1 MISTKV
7 FGTTLKIKATVLP
20 NVLLLWG
27 GVTWLG
33 IRRHPERRSWQSL
46 LIGFVESILLLR
58 ADIGHAIAHIFS
70 ARWAGAPMDEIVIS
84 TGMPR
89 TLYRNNDVTP
99 DVHRLRALG
108 GPIYNLMGLWSGLAI
123 HALAPRNSI
132 GGELVGWSALGHG
145 LLLVLSLSPVPIVDG
160 GTLLK
165 WTLVARGKTP
175 SEADRLLRRVTW
187 EMGIAAT
194 VLGVGSIA
202 RRRRSLGVGML
213 GIGAVVG
220 TIAAGRIR

>member
-1 MISTKV
+1 
-7 FGTTLKIKATVLP
+7 
-20 NVLLLWG
+20 
-27 GVTWLG
+27 
-33 IRRHPERRSWQSL
+33 
-46 LIGFVESILLLR
+46 
-58 ADIGHAIAHIFS
+58 
-70 ARWAGAPMDEIVIS
+70 
-84 TGMPR
+84 
-89 TLYRNNDVTP
+89 
-99 DVHRLRALG
+99 
-108 GPIYNLMGLWSGLAI
+108 MGLWSGLAI

-220 TIAAGRIR
+220 AIAAGRIR

>member
-20 NVLLLWG
+20 DVLLLWG

-33 IRRHPERRSWQSL
+33 IRRHPERRPWQSL
-46 LIGFVESILLLR
+46 LIGLVESILLLR

-84 TGMPR
+84 AGMPR
-89 TLYRNNDVTP
+89 TLYRNHDITP

-108 GPIYNLMGLWSGLAI
+108 GPIYNLMGLSSGLAI

-132 GGELVGWSALGHG
+132 ESELAGWSAFGHG
-145 LLLVLSLSPVPIVDG
+145 LILALSLSPVPIVDG

-175 SEADRLLRRVTW
+175 SEADRLLRSVNW
-187 EMGIAAT
+187 GIGIAAT
-194 VLGVGSIA
+194 TFGVGLIA
-202 RRRRSLGVGML
+202 RRRKSLGVGML
-213 GIGAVVG
+213 GIGAIIG
-220 TIAAGRIR
+220 AITAGRIR